1 MPRSVI
7 TTLTAYDYKDLKQE
21 NSEKNIINQTFGDE
35 YIIDLAQTTNL
46 TDINSAST
54 EFNITPLNG
63 GDYVYGYEY
72 QSASASGI
80 FVGQTMYSRNEY
92 YRHSG
97 SFTIETDEIITDT
110 NSIAVKLT
118 LEYDKYRDSNS
129 NHLTGSNYSS
139 YLSAY
144 KSIYSNT
151 YKTNTSKLNATTN
164 LPYETS
170 GMKVITFSLFGAE
183 ISSVTEKLSENYPQN
198 SISYRVKKL
207 QNDHYQITVYYN
219 IVTWWGKSWA
229 QGDKWGQ
236 SSNCDLWVVTKL
248 KFALTANTVSAR
260 EVEFEYARDDSQ
272 NYSNA
277 IGKNY
282 NIDSNEFIQTDENA
296 SPSSRTSYALSN
308 EIFNAF
314 DTDRA
319 IISFTLLNC
328 EKYLIDGEYRY
339 LRSED
344 LIYIQDEND
353 ELISDEI
360 NANGELV
367 PSVFEIIKTRP
378 IWDGTFAMEVV
389 CRKVDMTTT

>member
-35 YIIDLAQTTNL
+35 YIIDLAQTTNI

-54 EFNITPLNG
+54 EFDITPLG
-63 GDYVYGYEY
+63 GGNYVNGYEY
-72 QSASASGI
+72 QSGRAQGI
-80 FVGQTMYSRNEY
+80 FVGQSLYSRNEY

-97 SFTIETDEIITDT
+97 SFTIETDEIITNT

-118 LEYDKYRDSNS
+118 LEYDKYHDTS
-129 NHLTGSNYSS
+129 NHLTSSNYNSA
-139 YLSAY
+139 LSAY
-144 KSIYSNT
+144 KTIYANA

-170 GMKVITFSLFGAE
+170 GMKIVTFGLFGLE
-183 ISSVTEKLSENYPQN
+183 ISSQTAYLSENYPRN
-198 SISYRVKKL
+198 SISYSVKKL
-207 QNDHYQITVYYN
+207 ANDHYQITVYYN

-236 SSNCDLWVVTKL
+236 SSTSDLWVATKL

-260 EVEFEYARDDSQ
+260 EVEFEYARDESQ

-277 IGKNY
+277 VGKNY
-282 NIDSNEFIQTDENA
+282 NIDSNEFIQTDENT
-296 SPSSRTSYALSN
+296 SPAQRTSYALSN

-319 IISFTLLNC
+319 IVSFTLLNC
-328 EKYLIDGEYRY
+328 EKYLIGGEYRY

-367 PSVFEIIKTRP
+367 PSVFEIIKARP
-378 IWDGTFAMEVV
+378 IWDGTFSMEIV
-389 CRKVDMTTT
+389 CRKVDMTTN

>member
-35 YIIDLAQTTNL
+35 YIIDLAQTTNI
-46 TDINSAST
+46 TDINDAST
-54 EFNITPLNG
+54 EFNITPLG
-63 GDYVYGYEY
+63 GGNYVNGYEY
-72 QSASASGI
+72 QSGRAQGI
-80 FVGQTMYSRNEY
+80 FVGQSLYSRNEY

-118 LEYDKYRDSNS
+118 LEYDKYRDEND
-129 NHLTGSNYSS
+129 NHLSDSNYSS

-144 KSIYSNT
+144 KSIYSNA

-164 LPYETS
+164 LPYETG
-170 GMKVITFSLFGAE
+170 GMRIITFSLFGIGE
-183 ISSVTEKLSENYPQN
+183 TQMLSENYPTN
-198 SISYRVKKL
+198 YISYRVKKL
-207 QNDHYQITVYYN
+207 ANDHYQITVYYN
-219 IVTWWGKSWA
+219 VVTWWGKSWA
-229 QGDKWGQ
+229 EGDKWGQ
-236 SSNCDLWVVTKL
+236 SKSCDLWVATKL

-260 EVEFEYARDDSQ
+260 EVEFEYARDESQ

-277 IGKNY
+277 VGKNY
-282 NIDSNEFIQTDENA
+282 NIDSNEFIQTDENT
-296 SPSSRTSYALSN
+296 SPAQRTSYALSN

-319 IISFTLLNC
+319 IVSFTLLNC

-367 PSVFEIIKTRP
+367 PSVFEIIKARP
-378 IWDGTFAMEVV
+378 IWDGTFSMEIV
-389 CRKVDMTTT
+389 CRKVDMTTN

>member
-46 TDINSAST
+46 VDINSAST
-54 EFNITPLNG
+54 EFNITPLG
-63 GDYVYGYEY
+63 GGNYIHGYEY
-72 QSASASGI
+72 QMGRASGI
-80 FVGQTMYSRNEY
+80 FVHQDLYSRNEY

-110 NSIAVKLT
+110 NSIAAKLT
-118 LEYDKYRDSNS
+118 LEYDKYRDDND
-129 NHLTGSNYSS
+129 NHLTGSNYNGA
-139 YLSAY
+139 LSTY
-144 KSIYSNT
+144 KSIYSST
-151 YKTNTSKLNATTN
+151 YKTNSSKLSAITN

-170 GMKVITFSLFGAE
+170 GMHVATFKLIWEFDG
-183 ISSVTEKLSENYPQN
+183 TTQYLSENFPKN
-198 SISYRVKKL
+198 SISYSVKKL

-229 QGDKWGQ
+229 EGDKWGQ
-236 SSNCDLWVVTKL
+236 SKSCDLWVATKL

-260 EVEFEYARDDSQ
+260 EVEFEYSRDDSQ

-277 IGKNY
+277 VGKNY
-282 NIDSNEFIQTDENA
+282 NIDSNEFIQTDENKNPA
-296 SPSSRTSYALSN
+296 EKTSYKLSN

-319 IISFTLLNC
+319 IVSFTLLNC

>member
-35 YIIDLAQTTNL
+35 YIIDLAQTTNI
-46 TDINSAST
+46 TDINDAST
-54 EFNITPLNG
+54 EFNITPLG
-63 GDYVYGYEY
+63 GGNYVNGYEY
-72 QSASASGI
+72 QSGRAQGI
-80 FVGQTMYSRNEY
+80 FVGQSLYSRNEY

-118 LEYDKYRDSNS
+118 LEYDKYRDEND
-129 NHLTGSNYSS
+129 NHLSDSNYSS

-144 KSIYSNT
+144 KSIYSNV

-164 LPYETS
+164 LPYETG
-170 GMKVITFSLFGAE
+170 GMRIITFSLFGIGE
-183 ISSVTEKLSENYPQN
+183 TQMLSENYPTN
-198 SISYRVKKL
+198 YISYRVKKL
-207 QNDHYQITVYYN
+207 ANDHYQITVYYN
-219 IVTWWGKSWA
+219 VVTWWGKSWA
-229 QGDKWGQ
+229 EGDKWGQ
-236 SSNCDLWVVTKL
+236 SKSCDLWVATKL
-248 KFALTANTVSAR
+248 KFTLTANTVSAR
-260 EVEFEYARDDSQ
+260 EVEFEYARDESQ

-277 IGKNY
+277 VGKNY
-282 NIDSNEFIQTDENA
+282 NIDSNEFIQTDENT
-296 SPSSRTSYALSN
+296 SPAQRTSYALSN

-319 IISFTLLNC
+319 IVSFTLLNC

-367 PSVFEIIKTRP
+367 PSVFEIIKARP
-378 IWDGTFAMEVV
+378 IWDGTFSMEIV
-389 CRKVDMTTT
+389 CRKVDMTTN